1 MGIVSQDSHDHRD
14 VQNRRTL
21 ATQLKGLFV
30 LLLLVVVV
38 VGATQGTEIL
48 TTVWA
53 GAGCYYLNAP
63 LNISHTLVFC
73 QHARLKSKL

>member
-30 LLLLVVVV
+30 LLLLGV
-38 VGATQGTEIL
+38 VGG
-48 TTVWA
+48 
-53 GAGCYYLNAP
+53 
-63 LNISHTLVFC
+63 HTG
-73 QHARLKSKL
+73 H

>member
-30 LLLLVVVV
+30 LLLLVV
-38 VGATQGTEIL
+38 GATQGSEIL

-73 QHARLKSKL
+73 QHARLKSKSES

>member
-30 LLLLVVVV
+30 LLLLV
-38 VGATQGTEIL
+38 GATQGTEIP

-73 QHARLKSKL
+73 QHARLKSKSES

>member
-1 MGIVSQDSHDHRD
+1 MGIVSQDSHDRRD

-30 LLLLVVVV
+30 LLLLV
-38 VGATQGTEIL
+38 GATQGTEIL

-53 GAGCYYLNAP
+53 GAGYYYLNAP

-73 QHARLKSKL
+73 QHARSKSKSES

>member
-14 VQNRRTL
+14 AQNRRTL

-30 LLLLVVVV
+30 LLLVLVV

-48 TTVWA
+48 TTGPGVDVI
-53 GAGCYYLNAP
+53 
-63 LNISHTLVFC
+63 ISMLH
-73 QHARLKSKL
+73 

>member
-21 ATQLKGLFV
+21 ATELKGLFV
-30 LLLLVVVV
+30 LLLLL
-38 VGATQGTEIL
+38 GATRGTEIL

-73 QHARLKSKL
+73 QHARLKSKSES

>member
-30 LLLLVVVV
+30 LLLLL
-38 VGATQGTEIL
+38 GATQGTEIL
-48 TTVWA
+48 TTIWA

-73 QHARLKSKL
+73 QHARLKSKSES